1 MASLGLDHIE
11 AVKSKNFATSVP
23 CKLCIDCVC
32 VWVWTHLNKIVSHC
46 LNLGY
51 FKNIGLF

>member
-32 VWVWTHLNKIVSHC
+32 VWVWTHLNKIVSH
-46 LNLGY
+46 
-51 FKNIGLF
+51 